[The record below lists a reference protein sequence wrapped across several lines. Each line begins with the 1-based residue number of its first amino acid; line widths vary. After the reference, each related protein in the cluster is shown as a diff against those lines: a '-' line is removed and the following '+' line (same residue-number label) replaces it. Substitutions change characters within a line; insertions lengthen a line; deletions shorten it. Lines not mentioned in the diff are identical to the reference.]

1 VRPVALAALAAALA
15 GCATGAPAFRC
26 PARGGPEWRVFY
38 AEHFVVATDLDE
50 ADAGALVAELELMRT
65 AVASSMFTER
75 HEPPVRAQ
83 VVAFRDRRT
92 FEELAPAGAAA
103 YYALGRSEPKIVLPG
118 TLGAEQRRVLA
129 HEMAHHVAAYVLL
142 RQPRWLSEGLAT
154 WAETLGAAG
163 GGRRMVLGGVPQ
175 GHRPLSRPRRV
186 PAAQLLAWEA
196 DVPPG
201 RLGDFY
207 DAAWLLV
214 HYLSSQYPQALRDL
228 ERRLNGAEDP
238 EVAFREAFPQWDPRR
253 PGALDALDR
262 ELDDW
267 ARLGRFEP
275 RPVKAEATVRVSERP
290 LPPAEVHAIR
300 LLLWG
305 GRSERDEE
313 AWRREV
319 EEALAEDPAHP
330 VVLRVLAAH
339 DGRDPLPLARAAVAA
354 HPMDA
359 RAWTFLGHSLPLRSP
374 ERVPALQRA
383 AELAPDDAAVLEA
396 LSRALLEEGRT
407 GEALP
412 PARRA
417 VQLAPFSASALDAYA
432 AVAADLGQCAQ
443 AMLAARRALDVLTT
457 DVGPQDRGTLERRLA
472 GYRER
477 CAPPGP
483 DGAPSSPGP
492 AGPAPG
498 IRGQPVPGEVGPG
511 APGGAGPRAPAQG
524 PRG

>member
-1 VRPVALAALAAALA
+1 MA
-15 GCATGAPAFRC
+15 
-26 PARGGPEWRVFY
+26 Y
-38 AEHFVVATDLDE
+38 SDHFVVATDLDPT
-50 ADAGALVAELELMRT
+50 DAGELVSELELMRA
-65 AVASSMFTER
+65 AVASSMFAER
-75 HEPPVRAQ
+75 HDPPARAQ
-83 VVAFRDRRT
+83 VVAFRDRGA

-103 YYALGRSEPKIVLPG
+103 YFALGRSESKIVLPG
-118 TLGAEQRRVLA
+118 ALGTAQRRVLA

-154 WAETLGAAG
+154 WAETLGATG
-163 GGRRMVLGGVPQ
+163 GGRRMTLGGVPH
-175 GHRPLSRPRRV
+175 GHRPLTRPRRV
-186 PAAQLLAWEA
+186 PASQLLAWDA
-196 DVPPG
+196 DVPAG
-201 RLGDFY
+201 RLADHY

-214 HYLSSQYPQALRDL
+214 HYLTSQHPGALRDL

-253 PGALDALDR
+253 PGALEALDG

-267 ARLGRFEP
+267 ARSGRFDP
-275 RPVKAEATVRVSERP
+275 RPVTAQASVRVSERP
-290 LPPAEVHAIR
+290 LPSAEVHAIR

-305 GRSERDEE
+305 GRARGEGDDE

-354 HPMDA
+354 HPGDA
-359 RAWTFLGHSLPLRSP
+359 RAWTFLGVALPPGSP
-374 ERVPALQRA
+374 ERAPALRRA

-396 LSRALLEEGRT
+396 LSRALLEEERS

-417 VQLAPFSASALDAYA
+417 VQLAPYSATALDAYA
-432 AVAADLGQCAQ
+432 AVAADLGQCGQ
-443 AMLAARRALDVLTT
+443 ALLAARRALDVLTPE
-457 DVGPQDRGTLERRLA
+457 VPSQDRGALERRLA

-477 CAPPGP
+477 CASPPAEGDP
-483 DGAPSSPGP
+483 RP
-492 AGPAPG
+492 AGPGEPAPPA
-498 IRGQPVPGEVGPG
+498 RGPG
-511 APGGAGPRAPAQG
+511 G
-524 PRG
+524 